1 MTNIDLTSAQVY
13 LLLGSIYVRKRTI
26 DSLLPTFISEQLIEA
41 YNEEMSEL
49 VKLENKLLGI

>member
-1 MTNIDLTSAQVY
+1 MTNIDLTPAQVY

-41 YNEEMSEL
+41 YDKEKAEL
-49 VKLENKLLGI
+49 VILENKLLEI

>member
-26 DSLLPTFISEQLIEA
+26 DSLLPTFISEQLIQA
-41 YNEEMSEL
+41 YNEEMAEL
-49 VKLENKLLGI
+49 VKLENKLLAI

>member
-26 DSLLPTFISEQLIEA
+26 NSLLPTFTSEQLIQA
-41 YNEEMSEL
+41 YNEEMVEL
-49 VKLENKLLGI
+49 VKLENKLLEI

>member
-1 MTNIDLTSAQVY
+1 MTNIDLTPAQVY

-41 YNEEMSEL
+41 YDKEKAEL
-49 VKLENKLLGI
+49 VIL